1 MNDLF
6 GAAGV
11 RTGEVPCRLPE
22 ASVEGRPLADRLRPR
37 RIEDVVGQD
46 AALGVEAPLGRMLE
60 RGRLSSL
67 ILWGPPGCGKT
78 TLARLIAQRIG
89 EPMIALSAVMSG
101 VADLRKAFD
110 EARRLRPRGRRPV
123 LFIDEIHRFN
133 RAQQDGLLHEVEDG
147 TVTLIGA
154 TTENPSFALN
164 PAVISRCHV
173 VVLQRLDDAA
183 MDILIDRAEAALDRK
198 LPIDDIARSRLTELA
213 DGDGRYLLNMIETL
227 ADLPSEPLLDSEG
240 LGHLLQRRLP
250 VYDKQ
255 QEAHY
260 NLISA
265 LHKSVRGSDPDA
277 SLYWFC
283 RMIAGGE
290 DPRYIARRLVRMAAE
305 DIGLAEPD
313 ALSRA
318 MAAAEAFERLGSPE
332 GELMLAQTVVELALA
347 PKSNAVYL
355 AYKAAMAAARD
366 NGSLMPPLH
375 ITNAP
380 TKLMRQQGYG
390 EGYVYDHDAP
400 ERFSGQ
406 NYFPEALGRQ
416 SFYVPTREGKEA
428 AYAERHERLA
438 KLRMD
443 READAA
449 AQGSSAT
456 SPGPT
461 ASRPSPTQDN
471 PKAPKP
477 SAK

>member
-6 GAAGV
+6 GAAGMAG
-11 RTGEVPCRLPE
+11 TPE
-22 ASVEGRPLADRLRPR
+22 REAEPTNENRPLADRLRPR

-46 AALGVEAPLGRMLE
+46 AALSAEGPLGRMLE

-78 TLARLIAQRIG
+78 TLARLIALRVG
-89 EPMIALSAVMSG
+89 EPLIALSAVMSG

-110 EARRLRPRGRRPV
+110 EARKLRPRGRRPI

-173 VVLQRLDDAA
+173 VVLQRLDEAA
-183 MDILIDRAEAALDRK
+183 MSVLIDRAETALDRA
-198 LPIDDIARSRLTELA
+198 LPLDAIARARLTELA

-227 ADLPSEPLLDSEG
+227 TDLPSEPLLDAEA

-250 VYDKQ
+250 IYDRQ

-305 DIGLAEPD
+305 DIGLAEPN

-347 PKSNAVYL
+347 PKSNAVYV
-355 AYKAAMAAARD
+355 AYKAAMAAAREH
-366 NGSLMPPLH
+366 GSLMPPPH
-375 ITNAP
+375 IMNAP

-390 EGYVYDHDAP
+390 EGYIYDHDAP

-406 NYFPEALGRQ
+406 DYFPEALGRQ
-416 SFYVPTREGKEA
+416 SFYVPTREGREA
-428 AYAERHERLA
+428 AFAERHERLA
-438 KLRMD
+438 KLRRD
-443 READAA
+443 RQAGTP
-449 AQGSSAT
+449 AQSSSAA
-456 SPGPT
+456 SSGST
-461 ASRPSPTQDN
+461 ASRPSSAQDR
-471 PKAPKP
+471 PKAPRP
-477 SAK
+477 SAR